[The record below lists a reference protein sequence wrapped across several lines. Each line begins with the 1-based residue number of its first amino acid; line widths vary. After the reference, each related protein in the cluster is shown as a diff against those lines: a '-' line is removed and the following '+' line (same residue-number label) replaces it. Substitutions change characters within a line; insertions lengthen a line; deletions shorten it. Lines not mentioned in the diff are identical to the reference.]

1 MIAVEKRI
9 ERCQNIFDNTGPGR
23 LQRLRRTCLTY
34 TGGYVPSSPLIRLVL
49 PKFDDS
55 SSLYSHLHGKQVFI
69 VTGGTGGI
77 GLAVA
82 TALFHANASRIYLLG
97 RSDSA
102 GKDAINAISKSDPPS
117 DMKRRTADGNGVV
130 KFLYLDLSD
139 LQTVKPA
146 AEAFLAGETR
156 LDVIWHN
163 AGVMAPPEGSVSK
176 QGHELSFATNVLGPF
191 LLQHFLTPLLL
202 RTATETAATK
212 GSVRT
217 CWAASVEFPD
227 PPGEDGILWDDWEL
241 KAPQFSGLN
250 GRVQRY
256 VQSKW
261 ANAILATEMAKR
273 YPQLV
278 SVSFDPGAIKTD
290 LTRHAP
296 GILKKVQGFLSY
308 PVRFGALTELQA
320 GFGSEV
326 AEHNGCYLI
335 PWGKIGKMIPKV
347 AEGIEK
353 RRSGERL
360 WDMCDGLVKEFY

>member
-1 MIAVEKRI
+1 MSRYFRQYWPGAPTRTEKDLADL
-9 ERCQNIFDNTGPGR
+9 QGR
-23 LQRLRRTCLTY
+23 
-34 TGGYVPSSPLIRLVL
+34 
-49 PKFDDS
+49 
-55 SSLYSHLHGKQVFI
+55 VFI

-102 GKDAINAISKSDPPS
+102 GKDAINAITNSDPPG
-117 DMKRRTADGNGVV
+117 DMKRRSADGEEAVG
-130 KFLYLDLSD
+130 FLHLDLSD
-139 LQTVKPA
+139 LRTIKHT
-146 AEAFLAGETR
+146 AETFLAAETR
-156 LDVIWHN
+156 LDVLWHN

-191 LLQHFLTPLLL
+191 LLQHFLTPLLVK
-202 RTATETAATK
+202 TANDTAVAR

-227 PPGEDGILWDDWEL
+227 PPGENGILWDDWALSSPE
-241 KAPQFSGLN
+241 FSGLH

-261 ANAILATEMAKR
+261 ANAILASEMAKR

-278 SVSFDPGAIKTD
+278 SVSFNPGAIRTD

-296 GILKKVQGFLSY
+296 GILKKIQGFLSY

-320 GFGSEV
+320 GFGDEM

-335 PWGKIGKMIPKV
+335 PWGKIGSLIPKV

-353 RRSGERL
+353 RGSGERL
-360 WDMCDGLVKEFY
+360 WDLCDGLVKGFY

>member
-1 MIAVEKRI
+1 MSKYLRQYWPGAPTKTEK
-9 ERCQNIFDNTGPGR
+9 D
-23 LQRLRRTCLTY
+23 
-34 TGGYVPSSPLIRLVL
+34 L
-49 PKFDDS
+49 PD
-55 SSLYSHLHGKQVFI
+55 LHGRVFI

-77 GLAVA
+77 GQAVA
-82 TALFHANASRIYLLG
+82 TALFHANASRVYILG

-102 GKDAINAISKSDPPS
+102 GKDAINIITNSDPPG
-117 DMKRRTADGNGVV
+117 DMKRRTADGGDEAI

-139 LQTVKPA
+139 LQTIKPT
-146 AEAFLAGETR
+146 AEAFLSAETR
-156 LDVIWHN
+156 LDVLWHN

-191 LLQHFLTPLLL
+191 LLQHFLTPILLQ
-202 RTATETAATK
+202 TAKNNDTVVTR

-241 KAPQFSGLN
+241 KSPQFSGLN

-261 ANAILATEMAKR
+261 ANAILASEMAKR

-278 SVSFDPGAIKTD
+278 SVSFNPGAIRTD

-326 AEHNGCYLI
+326 AERNGCYLI

-353 RRSGERL
+353 GGSGERL
-360 WDMCDGLVKEFY
+360 WNLCDGLVKEFY

>member
-1 MIAVEKRI
+1 MSKYLRQYWPEPPTKTEKDLPDL
-9 ERCQNIFDNTGPGR
+9 QGR
-23 LQRLRRTCLTY
+23 
-34 TGGYVPSSPLIRLVL
+34 
-49 PKFDDS
+49 
-55 SSLYSHLHGKQVFI
+55 VFI

-82 TALFHANASRIYLLG
+82 TALFHANATRVYLLG

-102 GKDAINAISKSDPPS
+102 GETAVSAIVKSDPPG
-117 DMKRRTADGNGVV
+117 DMKRRSADGDGAV
-130 KFLYLDLSD
+130 KFLHLDLSD
-139 LQTVKPA
+139 LQSIKHT
-146 AEAFLAGETR
+146 AEAFLSAETR

-191 LLQHFLTPLLL
+191 LLQQFLTPILLK
-202 RTATETAATK
+202 TAESGLVPEA
-212 GSVRT
+212 SVRT

-227 PPGEDGILWDDWEL
+227 PPGEDGILWDDWALSSPE
-241 KAPQFSGLN
+241 FSGLN

-261 ANAILATEMAKR
+261 ANAILAVEMARR
-273 YPQLV
+273 YPQVV
-278 SVSFDPGAIKTD
+278 SSSFNPGAIKTD

-296 GILKKVQGFLSY
+296 GILKSIQGFLSY

-326 AEHNGCYLI
+326 AEYNGCYLI
-335 PWGKIGKMIPKV
+335 PWGKVGSPIPKV
-347 AEGIEK
+347 VEGIEK
-353 RRSGERL
+353 RASGERL
-360 WDMCDGLVKEFY
+360 WNLCDGLVKEFY

>member
-1 MIAVEKRI
+1 MSKYLRQYCPGAPTKTEK
-9 ERCQNIFDNTGPGR
+9 D
-23 LQRLRRTCLTY
+23 
-34 TGGYVPSSPLIRLVL
+34 L
-49 PKFDDS
+49 PD
-55 SSLYSHLHGKQVFI
+55 LHGRVFV

-82 TALFHANASRIYLLG
+82 TALFHANASRIYILG

-102 GKDAINAISKSDPPS
+102 GKDAIDTITKSDPPG
-117 DMKRRTADGNGVV
+117 DMKHRTADGEGVV

-139 LQTVKPA
+139 LQTIKPT
-146 AEAFLAGETR
+146 AEAFLSAETR

-191 LLQHFLTPLLL
+191 LLQQFLTPVLLK
-202 RTATETAATK
+202 TANDTAVPR

-227 PPGEDGILWDDWEL
+227 PPGEDGVLWDDWEL
-241 KAPQFSGLN
+241 ESPEFSGLN

-261 ANAILATEMAKR
+261 ANAILASEMAKR
-273 YPQLV
+273 HPQLV
-278 SVSFDPGAIKTD
+278 SVSFNPGAIKTD

-296 GILKKVQGFLSY
+296 GILKKVQGLLSY

-320 GFGSEV
+320 GFGSQV

-353 RRSGERL
+353 RGSGERL
-360 WDMCDGLVKEFY
+360 WNLCDGLVQEFY